1 MKTFDIPK
9 SGKLHK
15 VVAFKS
21 RFGQCERTHTKSAK
35 PPTKAQCDSQAVFGK
50 ASSLLATF
58 TDEQL
63 DAWREAGKKVR
74 SHPRG
79 GQSGPLTAQNFLTAI
94 NSNQALIG
102 LEPLLYPP
110 ERPVFAANPVNGF
123 SITLGKRGIALK
135 LSVAKTPTAPILVY
149 ASRPYNASRRY
160 CDKFRYLGLLR
171 APVRGQID
179 IAEQYLRR
187 YAPPWPGSR
196 IILLTVQ
203 QLNGWRDTPRR
214 IEAVFRPNQTPVA
227 PPKRRPATLAT
238 P

>member
-9 SGKLHK
+9 SGKQGK
-15 VVAFKS
+15 AVSFKS
-21 RFGQCERTHTKSAK
+21 RFGQCERVYTKSAK
-35 PPTKAQCDSQAVFGK
+35 PRTKAQCDAQSVFGK

-79 GQSGPLTAQNFLTAI
+79 GQSGPLTAQNFMTAI

-110 ERPVFAANPVNGF
+110 ERPLFDANPVNGF

-135 LSVAKTPTAPILVY
+135 LSVAKAPTAHILVY
-149 ASRPYNASRRY
+149 ASCPYNASRRY
-160 CDKFRYLGLLR
+160 CDKFRYLGLVR
-171 APVRGQID
+171 ATARGQRD
-179 IAEQYLRR
+179 ITKQYLRR
-187 YAPPWPGSR
+187 FAPPWPGSR
-196 IILLTVQ
+196 VILLTVQ
-203 QLNGWRDTPRR
+203 QLNGWRDIPRR
-214 IEAVFRPNQTPVA
+214 IEAVFRPNPPPVA
-227 PPKRRPATLAT
+227 PPKRRPANLAT